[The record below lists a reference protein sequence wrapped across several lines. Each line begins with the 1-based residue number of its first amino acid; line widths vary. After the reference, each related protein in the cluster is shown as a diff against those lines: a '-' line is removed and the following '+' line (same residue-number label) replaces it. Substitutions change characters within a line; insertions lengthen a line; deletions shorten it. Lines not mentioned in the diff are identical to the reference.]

1 MKLKLKTLVPVTYND
16 GIASQSTGIV
26 IMELGTVTYQ
36 DNFSKIGINFLYKS
50 EDGRP
55 VYSNTFFLVSEEQI
69 NQLFELI
76 QPSLPPFT
84 NEVDYTRY
92 KFITG
97 GMYEMARTY
106 NIPVS
111 DIEIVVE

>member
-1 MKLKLKTLVPVTYND
+1 MKLTLKTLVPVTYND
-16 GIASQSTGIV
+16 GVASQNTGII
-26 IMELGTVTYQ
+26 IMELGNVTYQ
-36 DNFSKIGINFLYKS
+36 DNFSKIAVNFLYRS
-50 EDGRP
+50 EEGKV
-55 VYSNTFFLVSEEQI
+55 VYSDTFFLVNEEQI

-106 NIPVS
+106 NISLS
-111 DIEIVVE
+111 DIEILVG

>member
-16 GIASQSTGIV
+16 GIASQNTGIV
-26 IMELGTVTYQ
+26 MMELGNVVYQ
-36 DNFSKIGINFLYKS
+36 DNFSKIGVNFLYRA
-50 EDGRP
+50 EDGRT
-55 VYSNTFFLVSEEQI
+55 VYSDTFFLVGEEQI

-97 GMYEMARTY
+97 AMYEMARTY
-106 NIPVS
+106 SISIS
-111 DIEIVVE
+111 DIEIVQE

>member
-1 MKLKLKTLVPVTYND
+1 MKLKLKTLVPVTYNN

-26 IMELGTVTYQ
+26 IMELGNVTYQ
-36 DNFSKIGINFLYKS
+36 DNFSKIAVNFLYRS
-50 EDGRP
+50 EDDRA
-55 VYSNTFFLVSEEQI
+55 VYSDTFFLVSEEQI

-97 GMYEMARTY
+97 AMYEMAKTY
-106 NIPVS
+106 GIATS
-111 DIEIVVE
+111 DIEIVQE